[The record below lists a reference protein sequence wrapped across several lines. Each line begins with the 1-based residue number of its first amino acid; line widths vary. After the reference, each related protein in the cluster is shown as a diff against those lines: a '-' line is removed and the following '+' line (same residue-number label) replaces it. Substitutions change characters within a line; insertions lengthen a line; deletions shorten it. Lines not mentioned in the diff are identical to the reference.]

1 MDSTLDPPP
10 PYSSTPHFPEQ
21 ETLPP
26 TTIILSNK
34 SIHTE
39 TAPSTP
45 LYQISQNISS
55 LPQKF
60 TSVKF
65 ERMETDA
72 PLKLESKS
80 PEPQRKHIFY
90 LAHPAHAQY
99 RKDVPAY
106 YITSVSLGSLGNIR
120 FEMSKSRF
128 QKVEFKA
135 LLSPGKTMGDKPLFC
150 EDVETTLFSA
160 KMKWTGGGYR
170 WTDARGKEVAFEG
183 GKGEGLKLVVTASM
197 NQDMRDALVALWK
210 HGFRLGEDGNV
221 GSHWRT
227 WWRWRLIGGLTLTH
241 HLN

>member
-10 PYSSTPHFPEQ
+10 PYSSTPNTPKQ

-26 TTIILSNK
+26 TTFILSNK

-45 LYQISQNISS
+45 LYQISQNVSS

-65 ERMETDA
+65 ERIETDA
-72 PLKLESKS
+72 PLKLKSKS

-106 YITSVSLGSLGNIR
+106 YITSVSLGSLGNIH
-120 FEMSKSRF
+120 FEMNKSRF
-128 QKVEFKA
+128 QKVEFRA
-135 LLSPGKTMGDKPLFC
+135 LISPGKTMADKPLFC

-183 GKGEGLKLVVTASM
+183 GKGEGLKLAITASM
-197 NQDMRDALVALWK
+197 NQDMRDALVALWVLRVWSDTAESSEAK
-210 HGFRLGEDGNV
+210 ADGE
-221 GSHWRT
+221 
-227 WWRWRLIGGLTLTH
+227 LTFP
-241 HLN
+241 

>member
-1 MDSTLDPPP
+1 MDSTFDPPP
-10 PYSSTPHFPEQ
+10 PYSSTPNFPEQ

-26 TTIILSNK
+26 TTFILSNK

-45 LYQISQNISS
+45 LYQISQDISI

-65 ERMETDA
+65 ERIETIA
-72 PLKLESKS
+72 PLKPESQS

-120 FEMSKSRF
+120 FEMNKSRF
-128 QKVEFKA
+128 QKVEFRA
-135 LLSPGKTMGDKPLFC
+135 LMSPGKTMADKPLFC
-150 EDVETTLFSA
+150 DDAETLLFSA

-170 WTDARGKEVAFEG
+170 WTDTWGQEVAFEG
-183 GKGEGLKLVVTASM
+183 GKGEGLKLVITASM
-197 NQDMRDALVALWK
+197 NQDMRDALVALWVLRAWSDTAESSEAK
-210 HGFRLGEDGNV
+210 ADGE
-221 GSHWRT
+221 
-227 WWRWRLIGGLTLTH
+227 LTFHIRIL
-241 HLN
+241 L